1 MRMQFHKSLFL
12 ALGAYCAPALVM
24 AQSYLPLPET
34 SAPVYRPVSANYYG
48 SEPQGTSLVSRMAT
62 PPGEADEVP
71 APTDG
76 TAVELPAESYDST
89 MAPTK
94 GGKGCGQKSCGKGGC
109 GGDGMLGM
117 GYLSSTDGCLAD
129 VFGGPCCW
137 YGGVYAVC
145 WDRDRERET
154 QITVRSDNER
164 DAILNNRSVAMEETL
179 GYQLTIGRYI
189 CCGQAALEATWWA
202 IDPNTNTAT
211 VLDPAGVPSLQTSFD
226 WSTLD
231 YDNGAVVAVNTL
243 VDGAQAHRVSRDYE
257 FRNLEL
263 NLVHHTCCGTT
274 GGGKCGGNRYEVSL
288 VGGLRYLNFNDN
300 FLFESDFNDA
310 NFDGDAS
317 EIRYSID
324 LENHLYGLQFGTRAD
339 YYATDC
345 FGLHAVGKMGVYLN
359 DIDHHS
365 FIGGVNGAAVVDA
378 GPNAGRAFD
387 ISAGKTDI
395 AFIGELDLG
404 VSYRW
409 GHNWR
414 ARAGY
419 RVLALSQ
426 VAQAMDQI
434 PVYFQ
439 DIDGV
444 AATHSESSL
453 FLHGGYAGLEFNY

>member
-1 MRMQFHKSLFL
+1 MRIQFHKSLML
-12 ALGAYCAPALVM
+12 ALGAYCAPALLM

-34 SAPVYRPVSANYYG
+34 SAPVYRPVSANYYT
-48 SEPQGTSLVSRMAT
+48 SEPEGSALVSRMAT

-71 APTDG
+71 APSDG
-76 TAVELPAESYDST
+76 TAIELPSDSYNDAVATTS
-89 MAPTK
+89 K

-109 GGDGMLGM
+109 GGGMLGM
-117 GYLSSTDGCLAD
+117 GYLDGGDCGI
-129 VFGGPCCW
+129 GGFLGNACCW

-202 IDPNTNTAT
+202 IDPDTQSAT

-226 WSTLD
+226 FSTLD
-231 YDNGAVVAVNTL
+231 YNAVALNTL
-243 VDGAQAHRVSRDYE
+243 VDGAAAHRVSRDYE

-263 NLVHHTCCGTT
+263 NLVHHTCCGEI
-274 GGGKCGGNRYEVSL
+274 GGGKCGGNKYEVSL
-288 VGGLRYLNFNDN
+288 VGGLRYLNFDDN
-300 FLFESDFNDA
+300 FLFEADPTDA
-310 NFDGDAS
+310 AFDADV
-317 EIRYSID
+317 IRYNIN

-339 YYATDC
+339 YYVTQS
-345 FGLHAVGKMGVYLN
+345 FGVHAVGKMGLYLN
-359 DIDHHS
+359 DIDHNS
-365 FIGGVNGAAVVDA
+365 FIGGANGAAVVGA
-378 GPNAGRAFD
+378 GPNAGREFD
-387 ISAGKTDI
+387 ISAGKTDL

-419 RVLALSQ
+419 RVIALSQ

-444 AATHSESSL
+444 AATHSESSMY
-453 FLHGGYAGLEFNY
+453 LHGGYAGIEFNF